1 MNTTTIGKYTVTY
14 SRDRDG
20 KAQAETVI
28 PLGFDRRE
36 LRITTRKS
44 FRPGIQSQA
53 QVVQVSED
61 GKSHSFAMFA
71 DYNTRLEEDR
81 MARCTEKTIAAM
93 HARALEGIED
103 VLTAARAHYEKRDVA
118 QLGNQLAEA
127 A

>member
-1 MNTTTIGKYTVTY
+1 MNTATIGNYTVTY
-14 SRDRDG
+14 SRDREG
-20 KAQAETVI
+20 KAQAETII

-36 LRITTRKS
+36 LRIKTHKS
-44 FRPGIQSQA
+44 YRPGLQSQA

-61 GKSHSFAMFA
+61 GNSYSFAMFS
-71 DYNTRLEEDR
+71 DYSTRLEEDKV
-81 MARCTEKTIAAM
+81 ARCTEKTIAAM

-118 QLGNQLAEA
+118 KLGNQLAEA